1 MKLFIICLFDWQFL
15 IMEYSNLCTNETNYW
30 WDFLVCFSNVILQK
44 LWNGISPSTL
54 YCVPNLLP
62 PSSFSFFYLLIFLF
76 FLFLFLSLSP
86 SFPHFLD
93 VCGSCPISGHLLVCE
108 VRKEEACDSFIYIK
122 LSVESSW
129 KSWTTVFVFKIF
141 HFGHKVHFFLALII
155 CLSLTLSVFL
165 ITKKRNVL

>member
-1 MKLFIICLFDWQFL
+1 MGFPSLLQQCNPTKVMKWNITINII
-15 IMEYSNLCTNETNYW
+15 LCA
-30 WDFLVCFSNVILQK
+30 K
-44 LWNGISPSTL
+44 SPS
-54 YCVPNLLP
+54 
-62 PSSFSFFYLLIFLF
+62 SLF
-76 FLFLFLSLSP
+76 FLLLLSSHIPVFPFSIPLSLSP
-86 SFPHFLD
+86 SLPHFLD

-129 KSWTTVFVFKIF
+129 KSWTMVFVFKIF

-165 ITKKRNVL
+165 ITKKGMLYNLGYYVPKQLSW